1 MSRLRERQQKNCLNC
16 HTEVQ
21 GRYCH
26 VCGQENIEPKESV
39 WQLVTHFFQDIT
51 HFDGKFFSTVK
62 YLVIKPGFLSKEY
75 MNGRRAS
82 YVNPIRMYIF
92 TSAFFFLIFFTFFK
106 TDKINME
113 NGTTIN
119 KKTLGEIA
127 KMDSVAF
134 ADFTRA
140 VNLEND
146 KDNNKPMT
154 RAEFAAYVDTVFTSS
169 KGGLISVKYKTRQEY
184 DSVLKAGKGDN
195 WFQRKFMYKMID
207 LNNKYKGRN
216 LDAFR
221 DFKELL
227 LHSLPQLLFLS
238 LPLLALLLK
247 LVYIRRKEFYY
258 VSHGIFSLHL
268 YIFVF
273 IALLLVFSLNSLH
286 TMLGWSVINWV
297 LFFLYLGL
305 FFYEYKAMRNFYKQ
319 RRAKTIF
326 KFILVNILFMIV
338 LSLLFTIFV
347 FFSFF
352 KL

>member
-1 MSRLRERQQKNCLNC
+1 
-16 HTEVQ
+16 
-21 GRYCH
+21 
-26 VCGQENIEPKESV
+26 
-39 WQLVTHFFQDIT
+39 
-51 HFDGKFFSTVK
+51 
-62 YLVIKPGFLSKEY
+62 
-75 MNGRRAS
+75 
-82 YVNPIRMYIF
+82 
-92 TSAFFFLIFFTFFK
+92 
-106 TDKINME
+106 
-113 NGTTIN
+113 
-119 KKTLGEIA
+119 
-127 KMDSVAF
+127 
-134 ADFTRA
+134 
-140 VNLEND
+140 
-146 KDNNKPMT
+146 
-154 RAEFAAYVDTVFTSS
+154 
-169 KGGLISVKYKTRQEY
+169 
-184 DSVLKAGKGDN
+184 
-195 WFQRKFMYKMID
+195 MID
-207 LNNKYKGRN
+207 LNKKYKGRN

-286 TMLGWSVINWV
+286 QMLGWAVINWV

-326 KFILVNILFMIV
+326 KFILVNFLFLIV
-338 LSLLFTIFV
+338 LSILFTAFI

>member
-1 MSRLRERQQKNCLNC
+1 MSRLRERQQKDCLNC
-16 HTEVQ
+16 NTEVQ

-39 WQLVTHFFQDIT
+39 WHLVTHFFQDIT

-62 YLVIKPGFLSKEY
+62 YLVIRPGFLSKEY
-75 MNGRRAS
+75 MVGRRAS

-106 TDKINME
+106 TDKGDVQS
-113 NGTTIN
+113 GTTIN
-119 KKTLGEIA
+119 KKTLTEIA
-127 KMDSVAF
+127 KMDSAAF
-134 ADFTRA
+134 SDFTRA
-140 VNLEND
+140 INLEND
-146 KDNNKPMT
+146 KAGKPMT
-154 RAEFAAYVDTVFTSS
+154 RAEFAAYVDTVFSS
-169 KGGLISVKYKTRQEY
+169 SGEGIIKVRYKTRQAY
-184 DSVLKAGKGDN
+184 DSALKAGKDHN
-195 WFQRKFMYKMID
+195 WFERKIMYKMID

-221 DFKELL
+221 DFKDLL

-238 LPLLALLLK
+238 LPLLALILK

-286 TMLGWSVINWV
+286 GMLGWAVINWV

-326 KFILVNILFMIV
+326 KFILVNLLFMIV
-338 LSLLFTIFV
+338 LSLLFTLFV